1 MTSPYFNTYL
11 TTEIVLH
18 PSQMNNDI
26 YKHLKNNLIERFQD
40 KCFQHY
46 GYITKIYNIEERKGG
61 NVIAEDP
68 TASAKYVVK
77 FSCRLCKPLRNSVIV
92 CEILGINKAIIHL
105 RNGPINVVV
114 LESNLNSNNF
124 IFDEKRNIFLAKDEN
139 DKIGLPILKGSYVKV
154 KILNIQIEDKSLRIL
169 VSGSLEMLAS
179 KEEIERMILD
189 RENDHNEFVDYDSY
203 ITKQKNDLQPS
214 ESLSEASESE
224 ENKESDSEETENSS
238 EKE

>member
-1 MTSPYFNTYL
+1 MASPYFNTYL

-46 GYITKIYNIEERKGG
+46 GYIIKIYNIEERKGG

-77 FSCRLCKPLRNSVIV
+77 FSCKLCKPLKNSVIV

-114 LESNLNSNNF
+114 LESNLNGNNF

-139 DKIGLPILKGSYVKV
+139 GKTGSPILKGSYVKV
-154 KILNIQIEDKSLRIL
+154 RVLNIQIEDKSLRIL
-169 VSGSLEMLAS
+169 VSGSLETLAS

-189 RENDHNEFVDYDSY
+189 RENDHNEFVDYDAY
-203 ITKQKNDLQPS
+203 ITKQESDVQSS
-214 ESLSEASESE
+214 ESSSEVSESE
-224 ENKESDSEETENSS
+224 EESEEEESEEISS